1 MALVASGWNPALR
14 FEALQKGPSTAWK
27 NWWRWR
33 VYIFSMYDISTYI
46 WIDTFG
52 WCLRKQC
59 WIMVVIPAAWSNMG
73 YGSAKVS
80 ALRRLTS
87 LNHLKLSLKPD
98 PWHKPCGKL
107 ANFGGS
113 VLSTRKINLH
123 AQFHGVRSC
132 PSKLPGN
139 CEEILCRSLLSWME
153 NSTTTKSHVTN
164 G

>member
-1 MALVASGWNPALR
+1 M
-14 FEALQKGPSTAWK
+14 FETTNQI
-27 NWWRWR
+27 WWFP
-33 VYIFSMYDISTYI
+33 YSPCMIYLP
-46 WIDTFG
+46 TFG
-52 WCLRKQC
+52 SIHLDDVWGNKSMLDHGGYSSSMEQYF
-59 WIMVVIPAAWSNMG
+59 G

-87 LNHLKLSLKPD
+87 LSHLKLSLKPD

-123 AQFHGVRSC
+123 AQFPGVRSC

-164 G
+164 GPS